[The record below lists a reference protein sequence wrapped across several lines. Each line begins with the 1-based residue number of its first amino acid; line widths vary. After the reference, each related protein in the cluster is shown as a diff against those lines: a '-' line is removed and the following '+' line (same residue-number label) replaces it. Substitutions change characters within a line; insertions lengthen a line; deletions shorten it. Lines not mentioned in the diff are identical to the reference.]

1 MRRSKTKFIL
11 LMALLTVLF
20 STLTLKSS
28 AYEDVAYSD
37 DAVSK
42 IIEKKYDV
50 EEENN
55 YDSTFDFDGF
65 RVKHNPVSSSSANFK
80 VAPASSSREDI
91 ALNDLI
97 FRIFLLAFISVGFLI
112 LMKIFLLKKKL
123 PEQEFNFSGMDFLNN
138 PFDSAS
144 KPGGQMGSLLN
155 AQGLTLKQSLNLT
168 ASQSVN
174 LVEVDGKKLL
184 IGCTQ
189 QGGVQLLADLSESA
203 KPLQEKDPESENL
216 LNLLKKLVK
225 NNEEPVVDENKSSLP
240 FSESISDNPFLK
252 SRASSTISASEASND
267 LNQEIIV
274 KDIKDSGS
282 DVYSFQ
288 EMANSRRPFRR
299 RPSYRE
305 SLSVYTVR

>member
-1 MRRSKTKFIL
+1 MRLSEKKFIL
-11 LMALLTVLF
+11 LTALLVGCLF
-20 STLTLKSS
+20 TLNLKSN
-28 AYEDVAYSD
+28 AYEDSVYSD
-37 DAVSK
+37 DPGSK
-42 IIEKKYDV
+42 IVEKKYDT
-50 EEENN
+50 EDESN

-65 RVKHNPVSSSSANFK
+65 RNKQNSVSSASATFK
-80 VAPASSSREDI
+80 VAPARSSREDI

-97 FRIFLLAFISVGFLI
+97 FRIFLLAFVSVGFLI
-112 LMKIFLLKKKL
+112 LVKIFLMKKS
-123 PEQEFNFSGMDFLNN
+123 PEQEYNFSGMDFLNN
-138 PFDSAS
+138 PFDSAAKS
-144 KPGGQMGSLLN
+144 GSQVGNLLN

-174 LVEVDGKKLL
+174 LVEIDGKKLL

-225 NNEEPVVDENKSSLP
+225 NEEPVIVDENKNSLP
-240 FSESISDNPFLK
+240 FSESISENPFIK
-252 SRASSTISASEASND
+252 SRASSTISASEVSND

-288 EMANSRRPFRR
+288 DMANARRPFRR
-299 RPSYRE
+299 RPTYRE

>member
-1 MRRSKTKFIL
+1 MKLRETKLIL
-11 LMALLTVLF
+11 LTALFVGLLLA
-20 STLTLKSS
+20 SSQKSN
-28 AYEDVAYSD
+28 AYEDTIYSD
-37 DAVSK
+37 DPASK
-42 IIEKKYDV
+42 IVEKKYKIT
-50 EEENN
+50 EEDSD
-55 YDSTFDFDGF
+55 YDSTFNFDGF
-65 RVKHNPVSSSSANFK
+65 RGNHNSVDKSATFK
-80 VAPASSSREDI
+80 VAPARSSREDI

-112 LMKIFLLKKKL
+112 LIKVFLLKKR
-123 PEQEFNFSGMDFLNN
+123 PEEEYNFSGMDFLNN

-144 KPGGQMGSLLN
+144 NPGSQMGNLLN

-174 LVEVDGKKLL
+174 LVEIDGKKLL

-189 QGGVQLLADLSESA
+189 QGGVQLLADLSEYA
-203 KPLQEKDPESENL
+203 KPLQEKDPDSENL

-225 NNEEPVVDENKSSLP
+225 NEESVVVDENKTSLP
-240 FSESISDNPFLK
+240 FSESISENPFIK
-252 SRASSTISASEASND
+252 SRASSTISASEVSND

-282 DVYSFQ
+282 DVYYFQ
-288 EMANSRRPFRR
+288 EMANARRPFRR